1 MILTNSDRIFDTQLN
16 TQRYRVSMKTTFYLR
31 PDNMI
36 QGKNPIYLRISGN
49 SMPSERIHTYLYV
62 DAKFWHSKKQ
72 RVSENCQEH
81 IDLNLILMNI
91 ESKLTQIQTFY
102 RLSELT
108 LTPKTL
114 RAEYE
119 DKLSRVNFIA
129 FFKAAIPEQKM
140 KVGEERLE
148 RYGTILHKLQEYQ
161 EVIPFK
167 DLDLKWIDKFKIHL
181 RDKLKNGD
189 TTIASNIAI
198 IKKFLGI
205 AKKEGIKLQF
215 DIDDLVVGSTK
226 GNRTYLLA
234 HELQKCLN
242 FYFSE
247 FINPSYRL
255 VLGYFLFS
263 CMNGLRISNVQS
275 LKRSDLLSNDFSVIL
290 VKGNRDKN
298 MILNK
303 TAKKIL
309 EHEPL
314 LFEKKFADQHLNDE
328 IKKIMSTLGI
338 NKKVTFHVARH
349 TFATLFLKAGGK
361 VEMLQML
368 LGHSTISQTMIYV
381 HIVQAEANQEMYLLD
396 DLFTIKAVS

>member
-1 MILTNSDRIFDTQLN
+1 
-16 TQRYRVSMKTTFYLR
+16 MKTTFYLR

-102 RLSELT
+102 RLAELT
-108 LTPKTL
+108 LTPKIL

-119 DKLSRVNFIA
+119 DKLSRVNFVA

-140 KVGEERLE
+140 KVGEDRLE
-148 RYGTILHKLQEYQ
+148 RYGTILKKLQDYQ
-161 EVIPFK
+161 PVIPFK
-167 DLDLKWIDKFKIHL
+167 DMDLKWIEKFKIHL
-181 RDKLKNGD
+181 RDNLKNSD

-198 IKKFLGI
+198 LKKFLGI
-205 AKKEGIKLQF
+205 AKKEGVKINF
-215 DIDDLVVGSTK
+215 DLDELIVGSTK

-234 HELQKCLN
+234 NELQKCLN
-242 FYFSE
+242 YYFSE
-247 FINPSYRL
+247 FIAPNNRL
-255 VLGYFLFS
+255 ILGYFLFS
-263 CMNGLRISNVQS
+263 CMNGLRISNVQA
-275 LKRSDLLSNDFSVIL
+275 LTRSQLMSNDFSLIL

-303 TAKKIL
+303 TARKIL
-309 EHEPL
+309 DHESL
-314 LFEKKFADQHLNDE
+314 LFQKKFADQHLNDE
-328 IKKIMSTLGI
+328 IKKIMRTLGI

-361 VEMLQML
+361 IEMLQML

-381 HIVQAEANQEMYLLD
+381 HIVQAEANEEMYLLD
-396 DLFTIKAVS
+396 DLFTIKAVN

>member
-1 MILTNSDRIFDTQLN
+1 
-16 TQRYRVSMKTTFYLR
+16 MKTNFYLR
-31 PDNMI
+31 PDNII

-81 IDLNLILMNI
+81 IDINLILMNI

-108 LTPKTL
+108 LTPKIL

-119 DKLSRVNFIA
+119 DKLSRVNFVA

-140 KVGEERLE
+140 KVGEDRLE
-148 RYGTILHKLQEYQ
+148 RYGTILKKLQDYQ
-161 EVIPFK
+161 PVIPFN
-167 DLDLKWIDKFKIHL
+167 DLDLKWIEKFKIHL
-181 RDKLKNGD
+181 RDTLKNSD

-198 IKKFLGI
+198 VKKFLGI
-205 AKKEGIKLQF
+205 AKKDGIKINF
-215 DIDDLVVGSTK
+215 DLDDLIVGSTK

-234 HELQKCLN
+234 NELQKCLN
-242 FYFSE
+242 YYFSD
-247 FINPSYRL
+247 FISPNNRL
-255 VLGYFLFS
+255 ILGYFLFS
-263 CMNGLRISNVQS
+263 CMNGLRISNVQG
-275 LKRSDLLSNDFSVIL
+275 LTRSQLMSNDFSLVL

-303 TAKKIL
+303 TAKQIID
-309 EHEPL
+309 HEPL
-314 LFEKKFADQHLNDE
+314 LFTKKFVDQHLNDE
-328 IKKIMSTLGI
+328 IKKIMRTLGI

-381 HIVQAEANQEMYLLD
+381 HIVQDEANKEMFLLD
-396 DLFTIKAVS
+396 DLFTLKKH